1 MQTCDVD
8 SPRPSLLGQ
17 RTVSRAVGA
26 GMFAL
31 VIGLSGCSGSESA
44 VGGSSGDST
53 EDSAQSNS
61 SAAGTMSPDDQIA
74 YGCQLADKVKTD
86 FPDSQA
92 WTDSPPELGEDRV
105 LSELMSIGSLF
116 GGAAPMGDP
125 VDQEVQD
132 LGRELVGAVNTL
144 QRDQFGPLVDSTISV
159 CGDFLSTSYEG
170 QPSAADTSETGQVVY
185 GCRIVEQTLE
195 QYPDAAAWESEEP
208 KFGDDPVWNEVAA
221 AGGLFGSGGGGT
233 SEPVDAELEKIG
245 YELISD
251 GATMDTDGLSTSLD
265 QARES
270 CSNFDA

>member
-8 SPRPSLLGQ
+8 SPRPSLFER

-26 GMFAL
+26 GVFAL
-31 VIGLSGCSGSESA
+31 VIGLSGCSGSESDG
-44 VGGSSGDST
+44 GGSSGDST

-61 SAAGTMSPDDQIA
+61 AAAGTMSPEDQIA
-74 YGCQLADKVKTD
+74 YGCQLVDKVKTD
-86 FPDSQA
+86 FPDSRA
-92 WTDSPPELGEDRV
+92 WTDSPPELGKDRV

-144 QRDQFGPLVDSTISV
+144 QRDQFGPLVDSTTSA
-159 CGDFLSTSYEG
+159 CEDFLSASYAG
-170 QPSAADTSETGQVVY
+170 QPSAADISETGQVVY

-195 QYPDAAAWESEEP
+195 RYPDAAAWESEEP
-208 KFGDDPVWNEVAA
+208 KFGGDPVWNEVAA
-221 AGGLFGSGGGGT
+221 AGALFGSGGGGT

-270 CSNFDA
+270 CSSFDE